1 MNTMLR
7 SFLIFYGVIMLVCG
21 LGGLVALMLGGGPLG
36 KIVVFECVCWAW
48 CLVCFTAVRS

>member
-1 MNTMLR
+1 MLR